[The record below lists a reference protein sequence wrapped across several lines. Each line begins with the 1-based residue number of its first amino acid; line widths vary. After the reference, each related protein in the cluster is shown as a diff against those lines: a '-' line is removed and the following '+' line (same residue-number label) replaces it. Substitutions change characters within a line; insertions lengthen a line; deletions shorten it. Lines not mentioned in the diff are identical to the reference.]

1 VATDRRHIR
10 RSDITER
17 FRDVGAVVVEDDA
30 QAVLGVEL
38 LGERTQRLGRRV
50 EFRSRVVLGLA
61 LAPVF
66 VVVVRVKGAV
76 HRPGDVEDGHE
87 VQSRPL
93 ELVDRERRIQSDRQ
107 VPLGLPTDRV
117 VALTEAA

>member
-87 VQSRPL
+87 VSRG
-93 ELVDRERRIQSDRQ
+93 RSNSSTERRIS
-107 VPLGLPTDRV
+107 PTDRYRS
-117 VALTEAA
+117 AFPLIGWSLTEAA